1 VGYLGPAP
9 PQGTGTHLYR
19 FNLYALDTILSLGP
33 GATKDDLMAA
43 MITHMLGNAL
53 LTGTYSYVP
62 PAS

>member
-1 VGYLGPAP
+1 M
-9 PQGTGTHLYR
+9 
-19 FNLYALDTILSLGP
+19 LSLDA

-62 PAS
+62 PTSK